1 MACRANIG
9 FERNY
14 RRLALVLIGVNCAM
28 AIKKLAVTL
37 AMVAFLTG
45 VAHDRAE
52 AKDNLSA
59 QKQGEFAEF
68 LDSFRK
74 ENSIRALT
82 AVIVEDQKVAWELAL
97 GTSDDEGEIATTMDT
112 TFSIASVTKPIAAT
126 AILKEASAKRLSLDL
141 SLSSDP
147 GWGEF
152 CEWFS
157 GSAIVFGGGGVAED
171 GSAIAPV
178 DCNRNLTLSD
188 ILNMRVNGKPGDR
201 FVYNPMT
208 YARIDRA
215 IEGAGKRPLRAIVRD
230 NVLKPAGMEDV
241 ALGWHD
247 PDGGSALRLL
257 APPFSV
263 NEQGR
268 SEKNSFSDDDFRAS
282 AGIKASA
289 RHLAQ
294 FDIALDAGTLLP
306 REWMERIFNDGA
318 LPPGGDYRW
327 GWFAQ
332 KWQGQR
338 LYWHSGW
345 DPDRYSAIYL
355 KIPDQNLT
363 LIVLANNERLWWG
376 NSLIRAE
383 IDKSP
388 VVAKFLAE
396 FVR

>member
-1 MACRANIG
+1 MNKNRA
-9 FERNY
+9 
-14 RRLALVLIGVNCAM
+14 
-28 AIKKLAVTL
+28 
-37 AMVAFLTG
+37 AMVLGILAFL
-45 VAHDRAE
+45 ASFAYDRAE
-52 AKDNLSA
+52 AKNDTSA
-59 QKQGEFAEF
+59 QHYGEFADF
-68 LDSFRK
+68 LEGFRK
-74 ENSIRALT
+74 DNSIRALT
-82 AVIVEDQKVAWELAL
+82 ALIVKDGKIAWEVAL

-112 TFSIASVTKPIAAT
+112 TFNIASVTKPIAAT

-141 SLSSDP
+141 SLASDP
-147 GWGEF
+147 GWDDF

-157 GSAIVFGGGGVAED
+157 GSGIPFGSGGAASD
-171 GSAIAPV
+171 GKMIAPV
-178 DCNRNLTLSD
+178 DCSRNLTLSD
-188 ILNMRVNGKPGDR
+188 ILNMRVNGEPGAR

-230 NVLKPAGMEDV
+230 NVLTPAGMENV

-263 NEQGR
+263 DDQGR
-268 SEKNSFSDDDFRAS
+268 SEKNSFSDDDFRAA

-306 REWMERIFNDGA
+306 RDWMERIFNDEA
-318 LPPGGDYRW
+318 LPDSGDYRW
-327 GWFAQ
+327 GWFTQ
-332 KWQGQR
+332 DWQGQR

-345 DPDRYSAIYL
+345 DPGRYSAIYL
-355 KIPDQNLT
+355 KIPDRNLT
-363 LIVLANNERLWWG
+363 LIVLANNERLWWD

-388 VVAKFLAE
+388 VAARFLAE
-396 FVR
+396 FVQ

>member
-1 MACRANIG
+1 MMMKNAAAI
-9 FERNY
+9 
-14 RRLALVLIGVNCAM
+14 LALL
-28 AIKKLAVTL
+28 
-37 AMVAFLTG
+37 AFL
-45 VAHDRAE
+45 ASFALERAE
-52 AKDNLSA
+52 AKENPVA
-59 QKQGEFAEF
+59 QNHDEFAQF
-68 LDSFRK
+68 LENFRK
-74 ENSIRALT
+74 NNKIRALT
-82 AVIVEDQKVAWELAL
+82 ALIVDDGKIAWQLAL

-126 AILKEASAKRLSLDL
+126 AILREASAKRLSLDL
-141 SLSSDP
+141 SLSRDP
-147 GWGEF
+147 GWAEF

-157 GSAIVFGGGGVAED
+157 GSAIVFGGGGAADD
-171 GSAIAPV
+171 GSRIAPV

-188 ILNMRVNGKPGDR
+188 ILNMRVNGEPGAR

-230 NVLKPAGMEDV
+230 NVLKPASMENV

-257 APPFSV
+257 APPFAI

-268 SEKNSFSDDDFRAS
+268 LEKNSFSDDDFRAA

-294 FDIALDAGTLLP
+294 FDIALDAGKLLS
-306 REWMERIFNDGA
+306 RDWMGRVFNDQE
-318 LPPGGDYRW
+318 LPDGGDYRW
-327 GWFAQ
+327 GWFTQ
-332 KWQGQR
+332 DWQGHR

-355 KIPDQNLT
+355 KIPDQKLS
-363 LIVLANNERLWWG
+363 LIVLANNDRLWWD

-388 VVAKFLAE
+388 VVAKFLAQY
-396 FVR
+396 VR